1 MSAQQYENVSKSA
14 TDLLKLSFPFD
25 AKSLKV
31 RPVTSV
37 KFASSGDSTSVSSSF
52 EHAVEDASKPSD
64 PVSKIDISTKIRDA
78 EVKGSFSTKDR
89 QLGVTVSVTNK
100 LVQGSKVVL
109 EVKSKNDT
117 PVVGATVDYAAPKVA
132 LRLKGEIPFD
142 DKKAWD
148 ATVALNGSLEKF
160 SVGGQVKYE
169 KKSFKEAGI
178 TASVSPS
185 VGTLNFGGV
194 LEAPGKDG
202 EQIGGYALTFSS
214 FHKFHEAS
222 NGRAATFFKFP
233 FASFPIQAKA
243 AVLYN
248 PNNDTTLGFYFDHT
262 FSLAASL
269 QVKVSDRFSF
279 NASVHSAFADLIS
292 DKPSSPRVVGLGFEV
307 NV

>member
-1 MSAQQYENVSKSA
+1 
-14 TDLLKLSFPFD
+14 LLKLSFPFD
-25 AKSLKV
+25 AKTLEV

-37 KFASSGDSTSVSSSF
+37 KFASSSGSTSVTSSF
-52 EHAVEDASKPSD
+52 EHADPSKPSD
-64 PVSKIDISTKIRDA
+64 PVSKIDIATKIRDA
-78 EVKGSFSTKDR
+78 EVKGSFSTKDKTA
-89 QLGVTVSVTNK
+89 GVTVSVSNK

-109 EVKSKNDT
+109 EVKSKKGA
-117 PVVGATVDYAAPKVA
+117 PHVGATIDFASPKVA
-132 LRLKGEIPFD
+132 LRLKGELPFD
-142 DKKAWD
+142 SKKEWD
-148 ATVALNGSLEKF
+148 ASVALNGSLEKF

-169 KKSFKEAGI
+169 KKSFSEAGL

-185 VGTLNFGGV
+185 VGTLNFGAV

-202 EQIGGYALTFSS
+202 EQKGGYALTFSS
-214 FHKFHEAS
+214 FHRFHEAS

-233 FASFPIQAKA
+233 FDSFPIQVKA
-243 AVLYN
+243 AALYN

-292 DKPSSPRVVGLGFEV
+292 DKPAPRVVGLGFEV